1 MARQYITSLVD
12 PFNTRMAQPKLLDG
26 ATRRSSGLRFR
37 STGNITLEGQ
47 GLDNYMVL
55 FPCFSQ
61 GVSWRRIND
70 IDYTYATPYPNHMLA
85 GTDRNNVKMCRLV
98 SSGLKLS
105 LMNNADDNEGYWEAI
120 RIPLDSIEWGDSA
133 APVFEDGVV
142 HLPSG
147 TTFPNMANYY
157 SFQTGLLRDL
167 DRFLFKLNSTQA
179 DHPFVNVSLETNV
192 NYASGIATNGLLDRN
207 FDVIVIRLVGRI
219 NTTTPSVIKYEHMS
233 NQEVIYKQDTLM
245 ARLATN
251 SPMVGNMPM
260 LLERTSFETPAIQ
273 IS

>member
-12 PFNTRMAQPKLLDG
+12 PFNTRMTQPKLLDG

-47 GLDNYMVL
+47 GLDNYLVL

-70 IDYTYATPYPNHMLA
+70 TDYSYATPYPNHMQV
-85 GTDRNNVKMCRLV
+85 GTDRTNVKMCRLV

-120 RIPLDSIEWGDSA
+120 RIPLDAIEWADVA
-133 APVFEDGVV
+133 APALEDGVV
-142 HLPSG
+142 HLPSNA
-147 TTFPNMANYY
+147 TFPNMANYY
-157 SFQTGLLRDL
+157 SFQSGLLRDL

-179 DHPFVNVSLETNV
+179 DHPFVNVSVDNV
-192 NYASGIATNGLLDRN
+192 NQGAPTSSGLFDRN

-219 NTTTPSVIKYEHMS
+219 NATTPSVLKYEHMS

-260 LLERTSFETPAIQ
+260 LLDRTSFETPAIQ